1 MLKCGIP
8 SERLIGS
15 NPEAIRSGSSCMH
28 TAAELD
34 HTPEPLF
41 TPNESWSRQL
51 RAAQGITARN
61 CSKGSCSQT
70 RVTTCKAT
78 ETTTSPRTPVHPQ
91 GFQKAFSDGLQP
103 SPASQPEIPPL
114 YPPLLSTTSQG
125 DSIRLHHQSPPHT
138 PQLSAAQLCTQGKKP
153 PSSRTVF
160 SRAPEVI
167 PGRVTTSKLQSSMVL
182 AQRGAASYL

>member
-1 MLKCGIP
+1 
-8 SERLIGS
+8 
-15 NPEAIRSGSSCMH
+15 MH

-91 GFQKAFSDGLQP
+91 GLQKAFSDGLQP